1 MVEAQEKLE
10 FAQGKSPCVFLRPTR
25 PELEWIDHI
34 KSVHHCSPETEP
46 PTSTRAVSCPV
57 GLSLQP
63 KDRAA
68 KFDMAPFPVQ
78 RGPIT
83 TMNFS
88 PPPTTAVL
96 SLYTGR

>member
-34 KSVHHCSPETEP
+34 KSVPHCSPETEP

-63 KDRAA
+63 VAEDGKRLRYGEIIRT
-68 KFDMAPFPVQ
+68 KSHCRP
-78 RGPIT
+78 
-83 TMNFS
+83 
-88 PPPTTAVL
+88 
-96 SLYTGR
+96 